1 MKPSIQ
7 NQDGGLSPA
16 LLEELSN
23 EELFLYYKETGDET
37 VKWPL
42 VLRYTN
48 LVKTIALQ
56 VRGVYHSFAQVDDVI
71 NEGLIVLLGAVDK
84 FDPEK
89 GIKFETFASKRLRGA
104 IIDLARKQ
112 DWIPRSVRRR
122 NREFDEASSELFSQL
137 GRLPT
142 DAEMANKL
150 GITLEK
156 YLDDLSGLSMSS
168 VMSLEMVFEDREPQV
183 GGLPGVIEP
192 DRPEENLLQG
202 ELFETLVTSIE
213 KLLENEQQVLSLYY
227 HKNLNMKE
235 IAQVMGISTPRVS
248 QLHTRAVQKLRVLM
262 QGYMNNQ
269 DDGEQSERRKNG

>member
-1 MKPSIQ
+1 MEHEEAPSPKGKLTAKEI
-7 NQDGGLSPA
+7 
-16 LLEELSN
+16 EELTN
-23 EELFLYYKETGDET
+23 EELFLYYKKSGDQS

-56 VRGVYHSFAQVDDVI
+56 VRGVYHSFAQVDDVV
-71 NEGLIVLLGAVDK
+71 NEGLIVLLSAVDK
-84 FDPEK
+84 FDPDK
-89 GIKFETFASKRLRGA
+89 GIKFETFASKRIRGA

-122 NREFDEASSELFSQL
+122 SREIDDVSCELFGEL
-137 GRLPT
+137 GRMPT
-142 DAEMANKL
+142 DLEMSERL
-150 GITLEK
+150 GITVERFK
-156 YLDDLSGLSMSS
+156 EDLSGMALSS

-183 GGLPGVIEP
+183 GALHGVSEP

-202 ELFETLVTSIE
+202 ELFETLVNSIG

-227 HKNLNMKE
+227 QKNLNMKE
-235 IAQVMGISTPRVS
+235 IAQVMMISTPRVS

-262 QGYMNNQ
+262 QGYMNNI
-269 DDGEQSERRKNG
+269 DE

>member
-1 MKPSIQ
+1 MEESNAPSPS
-7 NQDGGLSPA
+7 GRLS
-16 LLEELSN
+16 EELIQELTN
-23 EELFLYYKETGDET
+23 EELFLYYKKTGDES

-56 VRGVYHSFAQVDDVI
+56 VRGVYHSFAQVDDVV
-71 NEGLIVLLGAVDK
+71 NEGLIVLLSAVDK

-89 GIKFETFASKRLRGA
+89 GIKFETFASKRIRGA

-122 NREFDEASSELFSQL
+122 TREIDDVSCELFSEL
-137 GRLPT
+137 GRMPT
-142 DAEMANKL
+142 DSEMAKKL
-150 GITLEK
+150 GVTEERFK
-156 YLDDLSGLSMSS
+156 EDLSGMALSS

-183 GGLPGVIEP
+183 GGLPGVMEP
-192 DRPEENLLQG
+192 ERPEENLLQG
-202 ELFETLVTSIE
+202 ELFETLVASIG

-235 IAQVMGISTPRVS
+235 IAQVMLISTPRVS

-262 QGYMNNQ
+262 HGYMNNIE
-269 DDGEQSERRKNG
+269 D

>member
-1 MKPSIQ
+1 MFHAKESSPEQ
-7 NQDGGLSPA
+7 GLSPE
-16 LLEELSN
+16 LLEELTN
-23 EELFLYYKETGDET
+23 EELFLYYKSTGDQS

-42 VLRYTN
+42 VLRYTS

-56 VRGVYHSFAQVDDVI
+56 VRGVYHSFAQVDDVVS
-71 NEGLIVLLGAVDK
+71 EGLIVLLSAVDK

-89 GIKFETFASKRLRGA
+89 GIKFETFASKRIRGA

-122 NREFDEASSELFSQL
+122 SREIDDANCELFSEL

-142 DAEMANKL
+142 DTEMAKKL
-150 GITLEK
+150 GVSVDK
-156 YLDDLSGLSMSS
+156 FKDDLSGMALSN

-183 GGLPGVIEP
+183 GGLLGVLEP

-202 ELFETLVTSIE
+202 ELFETLVVSIE

-235 IAQVMGISTPRVS
+235 IAQVMSISTPRVS

-262 QGYMNNQ
+262 QGYMN
-269 DDGEQSERRKNG
+269 DKGD

>member
-1 MKPSIQ
+1 MKPVTE
-7 NQDGGLSPA
+7 GGLSPA

-84 FDPEK
+84 FDPSK
-89 GIKFETFASKRLRGA
+89 GNKFETFASKRVRGA

-122 NREFDEASSELFSQL
+122 NREFDEASCELFSQL

-142 DAEMANKL
+142 DEEMAKKL
-150 GITLEK
+150 GVTVGK
-156 YLDDLSGLSMSS
+156 YQEDLAGMSLSS
-168 VMSLEMVFEDREPQV
+168 VMSLEMIFEDREPQV
-183 GGLPGVIEP
+183 GGLPGMIEP
-192 DRPEENLLQG
+192 ELPEDNLLRG
-202 ELFETLVTSIE
+202 ELFETLVASIE
-213 KLLENEQQVLSLYY
+213 KLQENEQQILSLYY
-227 HKNLNMKE
+227 HKNLKMKE
-235 IAQVMGISTPRVS
+235 IAQVMGITTPRVS
-248 QLHTRAVQKLRVLM
+248 QLHARAVQKLKVLM
-262 QGYMNNQ
+262 QGYMINH
-269 DDGEQSERRKNG
+269 DEAMES

>member
-1 MKPSIQ
+1 MQTPKSDAI
-7 NQDGGLSPA
+7 PA
-16 LLEELSN
+16 LSQEVLDELTN
-23 EELFLYYKETGDET
+23 EELFLYYKESGDLS

-56 VRGVYHSFAQVDDVI
+56 VRGVYHSFAQVDDVV
-71 NEGLIVLLGAVDK
+71 NEGLIVLLSAVDK
-84 FDPEK
+84 FEPEK
-89 GIKFETFASKRLRGA
+89 GIKFETFASKRIRGA

-122 NREFDEASSELFSQL
+122 SRDIDDASCELFSKL
-137 GRLPT
+137 GRMPT
-142 DAEMANKL
+142 DEEMANKL
-150 GITLEK
+150 GVTVEK
-156 YLDDLSGLSMSS
+156 FKDDLSGMALSS

-183 GGLPGVIEP
+183 GGLPGVVEP
-192 DRPEENLLQG
+192 ERPEENLLQG
-202 ELFETLVTSIE
+202 ELFETLVHSIE

-235 IAQVMGISTPRVS
+235 IAQVMSISTPRVS

-262 QGYMNNQ
+262 HDYMNNQ
-269 DDGEQSERRKNG
+269 EED

>member
-1 MKPSIQ
+1 MSSE
-7 NQDGGLSPA
+7 NERELSPA

-23 EELFLYYKETGDET
+23 EELFLYYKSSGDQS

-42 VLRYTN
+42 VMRYTS
-48 LVKTIALQ
+48 LVKAIALQ

-71 NEGLIVLLGAVDK
+71 NEGLIVLLSAVDK

-122 NREFDEASSELFSQL
+122 NREYDDVSCELFSEL
-137 GRLPT
+137 GRMPT
-142 DAEMANKL
+142 DTEMADRL
-150 GITLEK
+150 GVPLKK
-156 YLDDLSGLSMSS
+156 YQEDLSGMALSS
-168 VMSLEMVFEDREPQV
+168 VMSLEMVFEDREPKV
-183 GGLPGVIEP
+183 GAISGLS
-192 DRPEENLLQG
+192 DPELPEDNLLKG
-202 ELFETLVTSIE
+202 ELFDTLVNSIE
-213 KLLENEQQVLSLYY
+213 KLQENEQQILSLYY

-248 QLHTRAVQKLRVLM
+248 QLHGRAVQKLKVLM
-262 QGYMNNQ
+262 NRYVVNE
-269 DDGEQSERRKNG
+269 DD

>member
-1 MKPSIQ
+1 MKPVVE
-7 NQDGGLSPA
+7 GTLSQE
-16 LLEELSN
+16 LLDELTN
-23 EELFLYYKETGDET
+23 EELFLYYKETGDES

-56 VRGVYHSFAQVDDVI
+56 VRGVYHSFAQVEDVI

-84 FDPEK
+84 FDPSQ
-89 GIKFETFASKRLRGA
+89 GNKFETFASKRLRGA

-122 NREFDEASSELFSQL
+122 NREFDEASGELFGQL

-142 DAEMANKL
+142 DQEMAEKL
-150 GITLEK
+150 GVSVEK
-156 YLDDLSGLSMSS
+156 YQEDLSGMSLSS

-183 GGLPGVIEP
+183 AGLPGSIEP
-192 DRPEENLLQG
+192 TRPEDNLLKG

-213 KLLENEQQVLSLYY
+213 KLQENEQQILSLYY

-235 IAQVMGISTPRVS
+235 VAQVMGISTPRVS
-248 QLHTRAVQKLRVLM
+248 QLHARAIQKLKVLM
-262 QGYMNNQ
+262 EGYII
-269 DDGEQSERRKNG
+269 NGDAISREEKIKL

>member
-1 MKPSIQ
+1 MTT
-7 NQDGGLSPA
+7 QDSEAGLSPELMA
-16 LLEELSN
+16 ELSN
-23 EELFLYYKETGDET
+23 EELFLYYKTTGNPA

-48 LVKTIALQ
+48 LVKSIALQ
-56 VRGVYHSFAQVDDVI
+56 VRGVYSSFAQVDDVI

-89 GIKFETFASKRLRGA
+89 GIKFETFASKRVRGA

-122 NREFDEASSELFSQL
+122 SREIDDANCELFSQL
-137 GRLPT
+137 GRMPT
-142 DAEMANKL
+142 DSEMAEKL
-150 GITLEK
+150 GVTVEK
-156 YLDDLSGLSMSS
+156 YQDDLSGLTLSS